1 MNRLSGYVPF
11 LLLFLVFGG
20 CERQQ
25 KQLRFDP
32 DFTIGT
38 LRNGVSYYVRH
49 NGKPDNRLELRLV
62 MRTGSVLEED
72 DQQGL
77 AHFLEHMAFNG
88 TAHYDKQA
96 LIDYLEGIGM
106 RFGPDLNAY
115 TSFDETVYKLQLPT
129 DNAEAIDAGFQ
140 ILRDWAFGI
149 RNDSEEIDAERGVV
163 IEEWRG
169 RRGAG
174 QRIWDKHFEVLFHGS
189 QYAVRRPIG
198 QKEVLDTFDH
208 GRLRDFY
215 NTWYRPELT
224 AVIAIGDFDEDT
236 LVAKIREFFNDE
248 PARKRPKARPDFD
261 MPGHEERLVS
271 IVTDAEATSSS
282 VNIYYKHE
290 VSLPRTV
297 GDFRRELIESLFT
310 GMLNQRYDEER
321 QKADAPFLSGYTSK
335 SAYVRASEF
344 FMLGAQVSDN
354 GWLRGM
360 TAVLSEALRVQR
372 FGFTAGELERRKAE
386 MMSGIERAYAER
398 NSTESRAFA
407 RRCIRHFNRGVISVG
422 VEDRLEL
429 YKQLLPTIE
438 LTHVNALAAEL
449 MTEDNCVVL
458 VDGPEKDGVT
468 PPSKDQVLKVFE
480 HVAGLELEP
489 YVDDVED
496 EPLVAQL
503 PDAGRVVRRE
513 RVEEVD
519 LTIWHLSNGAR
530 IMLKPTTFKQDEIL
544 LHAWSSGG
552 HSLVGDSDYIPA
564 ASADSLMSR
573 SGWGNFSHTQL
584 QKQLAGKTASAS
596 AYIGELSEGVRG
608 GCRPADLEVMLQLV
622 HLIFTAP
629 RVDEEA
635 CQAYLAR
642 LRTDLENRL
651 ARPEEVFNDEI
662 AITMSQGHLRRKPW
676 TPETLAEMDA
686 ERSLQ
691 LFRERFESA
700 GDFTFLFVGNFDIG
714 ELEALVETYVGS
726 LPTGSGESWRD
737 PDVQPP
743 AGKIDRTVRKGVAPK
758 SRVRMKFGGD
768 ITFNYQERY
777 WVYSMVSALRTRLR
791 EEMREAIGGTYSV
804 RAYASIDHY
813 PVPRFEINI
822 GFGCAPDQVELLIDV
837 VRREIENLQSELL
850 EESYLTKVR
859 QTQLR
864 EREVSLERNSFWLH
878 ILHYYDWHGEDVTTV
893 LDFENYVNA
902 LSLADIRDT
911 ARRCFDTPNV
921 ATFILRPEEQ
931 PGR

>member
-1 MNRLSGYVPF
+1 
-11 LLLFLVFGG
+11 
-20 CERQQ
+20 
-25 KQLRFDP
+25 
-32 DFTIGT
+32 
-38 LRNGVSYYVRH
+38 
-49 NGKPDNRLELRLV
+49 
-62 MRTGSVLEED
+62 
-72 DQQGL
+72 
-77 AHFLEHMAFNG
+77 
-88 TAHYDKQA
+88 
-96 LIDYLEGIGM
+96 
-106 RFGPDLNAY
+106 
-115 TSFDETVYKLQLPT
+115 
-129 DNAEAIDAGFQ
+129 
-140 ILRDWAFGI
+140 
-149 RNDSEEIDAERGVV
+149 
-163 IEEWRG
+163 
-169 RRGAG
+169 
-174 QRIWDKHFEVLFHGS
+174 
-189 QYAVRRPIG
+189 
-198 QKEVLDTFDH
+198 
-208 GRLRDFY
+208 
-215 NTWYRPELT
+215 
-224 AVIAIGDFDEDT
+224 
-236 LVAKIREFFNDE
+236 
-248 PARKRPKARPDFD
+248 
-261 MPGHEERLVS
+261 
-271 IVTDAEATSSS
+271 
-282 VNIYYKHE
+282 
-290 VSLPRTV
+290 
-297 GDFRRELIESLFT
+297 
-310 GMLNQRYDEER
+310 
-321 QKADAPFLSGYTSK
+321 
-335 SAYVRASEF
+335 
-344 FMLGAQVSDN
+344 
-354 GWLRGM
+354 M

>member
-11 LLLFLVFGG
+11 LLLFLLLGG

-25 KQLRFDP
+25 TELRFDP
-32 DFTIGT
+32 DFTVGT

-62 MRTGSVLEED
+62 VRAGSVLEED

-88 TAHYDKQA
+88 TTHYNKQA
-96 LIDYLEGIGM
+96 LVNYLEGIGM

-129 DNAEAIDAGFQ
+129 DNDEVIDSGFQ

-149 RNDSEEIDAERGVV
+149 RNDSDEIDAERGVV

-174 QRIWDKHFEVLFHGS
+174 QRIWDKHFDVLFHGS

-198 QKEVLDTFDH
+198 QKEVLDSFDH
-208 GRLRDFY
+208 DRLRDFY

-224 AVIAIGDFDEDT
+224 AVIAIGDLDEDA
-236 LVAKIREFFNDE
+236 LVAKIREYFIDE
-248 PARKRPKARPDFD
+248 PARKRPMTRPDFD

-297 GDFRRELIESLFT
+297 DDFRRELIESLFT

-360 TAVLSEALRVQR
+360 TAILSEAFRVQR
-372 FGFTAGELERRKAE
+372 FGFTPGELDRRKAE

-398 NSTESRAFA
+398 NSTESQAFV
-407 RRCIRHFNRGVISVG
+407 RRCIRHFNRGVVSVG

-429 YKQLLPTIE
+429 YRQLLPTIE
-438 LTHVNALAAEL
+438 LAHVNALAAEL
-449 MTEDNCVVL
+449 MTESNCVVL
-458 VDGPEKDGVT
+458 VDGPEKDGIS
-468 PPSKDQVLKVFE
+468 PPSKDEVLEVFE
-480 HVAGLELEP
+480 HVANLELEP
-489 YVDDVED
+489 YVDDVDD
-496 EPLVAQL
+496 EPLVTQL
-503 PDAGRVVRRE
+503 PDAGRVVSRE
-513 RVEEVD
+513 RVEEVG

-530 IMLKPTTFKQDEIL
+530 VMLKPTTFKQDEIL
-544 LHAWSSGG
+544 MHAWSSGG
-552 HSLVGDSDYIPA
+552 HSLVEDADYIPA

-573 SGWGNFSHTQL
+573 SGWGSFSHTQL

-608 GCRPADLEVMLQLV
+608 GCRPADLEVMLQLL

-629 RVDEEA
+629 RVDQAA
-635 CQAYLAR
+635 CQAYLDR
-642 LRTDLENRL
+642 LHTNLENRL
-651 ARPEEVFNDEI
+651 ARPEAVFDDEM
-662 AITMSQGHLRRKPW
+662 AIVMSQGHLRRKPW
-676 TPETLAEMDA
+676 TPATLAEMDA

-700 GDFTFLFVGNFDIG
+700 GDFTFLFVGNFDIE
-714 ELEALVETYVGS
+714 ELEALVESYVAS
-726 LPTGSGESWRD
+726 LPAGSGENWRD

-743 AGKIDRTVRKGVAPK
+743 VGKIDRTVRKGVAPK
-758 SRVRMKFGGD
+758 SRVQMKFGGD

-804 RAYASIDHY
+804 SAYASIDHY
-813 PVPRFEINI
+813 PVPWSEINI

-837 VRREIENLQSELL
+837 VRREIEKLQSELL
-850 EESYLTKVR
+850 EESYLTKVT

-878 ILHYYDWHGEDVTTV
+878 ILHYYDWHGEDVKTV

-911 ARRCFDTPNV
+911 ARRCFGTPNV

-931 PGR
+931 PAH